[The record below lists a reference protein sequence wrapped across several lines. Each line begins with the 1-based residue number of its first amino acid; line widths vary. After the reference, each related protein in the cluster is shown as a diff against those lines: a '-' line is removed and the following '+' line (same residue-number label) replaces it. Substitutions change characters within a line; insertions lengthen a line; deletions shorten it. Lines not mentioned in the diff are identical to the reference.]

1 MTGKTRRICGGRLAA
16 AVVAHLI
23 YMAAAGP
30 ASAMQI
36 LEAADHGELA
46 AEISATGVNRIA
58 LSHDRI
64 RRVIRAPGGFV
75 TEHDPETGE
84 LYLRPVAAGQGAEPE
99 AAGGS
104 DGAPVILFIGTE
116 KGFTYRLTLTP
127 SDRDSAQILI
137 RNGAALTRAEAGAAV
152 PATGADPRIGV
163 RGRPRV
169 AALVGL
175 IRAVARREPPAGYA
189 IETGTGRVIGGL
201 PVIETWR
208 GPRLTAHVVEDDGAV
223 ADAADLAGTMGVRA
237 AAAWLAAPGSGPS
250 GGRLA
255 VIVTDAAGPNDAMPA
270 ERNAGRRNAGRR
282 IPGRPAMSAV
292 DGDAGAVRRR
302 QLVLFSVIAAVVL
315 VVLAVWLT
323 AGGGGQPA
331 VQGGI
336 EAELAGPDIAEK
348 VWTRRSEA
356 RIGTI
361 ETRLREIETEA
372 RRLGSENERLRQK
385 LAGDA
390 ANARSVIDR
399 QAAVIDALERQMNA
413 PPPAETPDGTG
424 FFRPAESQAGT
435 PAANPAPAPPAP
447 LIETFELKDAG
458 SGATG
463 PGAAGPGIGG
473 LSGAAVKPVGV
484 WLPAGS
490 HAEAVVLSG
499 VDASAGVSSQ
509 GDPRPVLFRIT
520 GPAWTAAENGA
531 AMQVDVAGC
540 TVTGAAHGDLSSEK
554 IYARL
559 RTMTCAGPGF
569 GTVIETDVAGFVAG
583 SGKVGVR
590 GPVVS
595 REGAL
600 VEKAFLAG
608 LVSSLGQGVSQAFQP
623 QAVATGGGAALA
635 NSGLGDIGRAGL
647 GSGAAS
653 AGQKVA
659 DYMIRRAEQ
668 YQPVIQLGAGTRV
681 TLVFLEGARLDGQVA
696 VKSAAKS
703 NQGGN

>member
-1 MTGKTRRICGGRLAA
+1 M
-16 AVVAHLI
+16 
-23 YMAAAGP
+23 
-30 ASAMQI
+30 S
-36 LEAADHGELA
+36 
-46 AEISATGVNRIA
+46 
-58 LSHDRI
+58 
-64 RRVIRAPGGFV
+64 
-75 TEHDPETGE
+75 
-84 LYLRPVAAGQGAEPE
+84 
-99 AAGGS
+99 
-104 DGAPVILFIGTE
+104 
-116 KGFTYRLTLTP
+116 
-127 SDRDSAQILI
+127 
-137 RNGAALTRAEAGAAV
+137 
-152 PATGADPRIGV
+152 
-163 RGRPRV
+163 
-169 AALVGL
+169 
-175 IRAVARREPPAGYA
+175 
-189 IETGTGRVIGGL
+189 
-201 PVIETWR
+201 
-208 GPRLTAHVVEDDGAV
+208 
-223 ADAADLAGTMGVRA
+223 
-237 AAAWLAAPGSGPS
+237 APGSGT
-250 GGRLA
+250 G
-255 VIVTDAAGPNDAMPA
+255 AG
-270 ERNAGRRNAGRR
+270 
-282 IPGRPAMSAV
+282 V

-323 AGGGGQPA
+323 AGGGGGPA
-331 VQGGI
+331 PVGGI
-336 EAELAGPDIAEK
+336 EAELAGPDTAEK

-356 RIGTI
+356 RMGTI
-361 ETRLREIETEA
+361 ETRLREMEGEA
-372 RRLGSENERLRQK
+372 RRLDADNKRLRQK
-385 LAGDA
+385 LAADSA
-390 ANARSVIDR
+390 DARSVIDR
-399 QAAVIDALERQMNA
+399 QAAVIDRLERQLN
-413 PPPAETPDGTG
+413 PPPATGSNPATPDGTG
-424 FFRPAESQAGT
+424 FFRPADTRTGT
-435 PAANPAPAPPAP
+435 PAANPAAPPTP
-447 LIETFELKDAG
+447 LIETFELNDAG
-458 SGATG
+458 PGATG
-463 PGAAGPGIGG
+463 PGTAGPGE
-473 LSGAAVKPVGV
+473 AAVKPVGV

-559 RTMTCAGPGF
+559 RTMTCAGPGS

-608 LVSSLGQGVSQAFQP
+608 MVSGLGQGVSQAFQP
-623 QAVATGGGAALA
+623 QAVGTGGGAAVA
-635 NSGLGDIGRAGL
+635 NTGLGDIGRAGL

-668 YQPVIQLGAGTRV
+668 YQPVIQLRAGTRV

-696 VKSAAKS
+696 VKSAGKS